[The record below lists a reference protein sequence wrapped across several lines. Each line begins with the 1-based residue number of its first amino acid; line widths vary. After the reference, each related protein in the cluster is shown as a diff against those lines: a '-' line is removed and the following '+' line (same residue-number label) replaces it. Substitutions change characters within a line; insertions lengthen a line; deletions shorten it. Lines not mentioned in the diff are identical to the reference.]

1 MCKTIRNT
9 PQKGGLRINFDGV
22 QEIAAGGM
30 LLLYAEIYR
39 LIAQNVKVTMKYPS
53 DESVEK
59 VLQHIGLISM
69 LDMDERIPKA
79 KISEESINTWQV
91 IKGLKFVG
99 EDIDKFLH
107 ELTRIDKKKRSNLY
121 TSIKEVIANAAEH
134 AYAQSAETAH
144 VPNDD
149 MEKTHFW
156 VMFGKQEKA
165 FLDIVIGDL
174 GQGIPA
180 TIKKK
185 KMLLGLT
192 REEKNHSKLIKHATN
207 LGESMVK
214 NAPHRGKGL
223 AEVVEDIPKVGGSVW
238 IFSGNGMFSEGNFT
252 PHGKSRRIEGRNLKF
267 DLKGTVVQFRV
278 PISELRK

>member
-1 MCKTIRNT
+1 
-9 PQKGGLRINFDGV
+9 
-22 QEIAAGGM
+22 
-30 LLLYAEIYR
+30 
-39 LIAQNVKVTMKYPS
+39 MKYPS
-53 DESVEK
+53 DERIEK

-69 LDMDERIPKA
+69 LNMDERIPKA

-99 EDIDKFLH
+99 KEIDTFLH
-107 ELTRIDKKKRSNLY
+107 DLTRIDEKKRSNFY

-134 AYAQSAETAH
+134 AYAQKAGSAH

-149 MEKTHFW
+149 MKKTHFW

-185 KMLLGLT
+185 KILLGLT
-192 REEKNHSKLIKHATN
+192 REEKNHSKLIEYATN
-207 LGESMVK
+207 LGESMVE

-223 AEVVEDIPKVGGSVW
+223 DEVVKGIPKVGGSVW
-238 IFSGNGMFSEGNFT
+238 IFSGKGMFSGGNFA
-252 PHGKSRRIEGRNLKF
+252 PHERKSRRIEGRNLKF
-267 DLKGTVVQFRV
+267 DLEGTVVQFRV
-278 PISELRK
+278 PISELSK